1 MWYNSWRRGVRT
13 IKIDIL
19 RYLDDKHLTIY
30 RVTKESGYGYTTL
43 HKSFNKQQ
51 SNATSINL
59 RDLDAIARTKH
70 LAMWQVLRELENDYL
85 SDDDDD

>member
-1 MWYNSWRRGVRT
+1 MRT

-30 RVTKESGYGYTTL
+30 RVAKDSGYGYTTL

-51 SNATSINL
+51 TNATSLNL
-59 RDLDAIARTKH
+59 RDLDAIAQAQHKQ
-70 LAMWQVLRELENDYL
+70 MWQVLRELEEQYL
-85 SDDDDD
+85 FDDD

>member
-1 MWYNSWRRGVRT
+1 M
-13 IKIDIL
+13 KIDIIQ
-19 RYLDDKHLTIY
+19 YLDDKHLTIY
-30 RVTKESGYGYTTL
+30 RVAKESGYGYTTL

-59 RDLDAIARTKH
+59 RDLDAIARAQH

-85 SDDDDD
+85 SDGDDD

>member
-1 MWYNSWRRGVRT
+1 MRT

-30 RVTKESGYGYTTL
+30 RVAKESGYGYTTL

-51 SNATSINL
+51 STC
-59 RDLDAIARTKH
+59 AIARAKH

>member
-1 MWYNSWRRGVRT
+1 M
-13 IKIDIL
+13 KIDIIQ
-19 RYLDDKHLTIY
+19 YLDDKHLTIY
-30 RVTKESGYGYTTL
+30 RVAKESGYGYTTL

-59 RDLDAIARTKH
+59 RDLDAIARAQH
-70 LAMWQVLRELENDYL
+70 LTMWQVLRELENDYL

>member
-1 MWYNSWRRGVRT
+1 M
-13 IKIDIL
+13 KIDIIQ
-19 RYLDDKHLTIY
+19 YLDDKHLTIY
-30 RVTKESGYGYTTL
+30 RVAKESCYGYTTL

-59 RDLDAIARTKH
+59 RDLDAIARAQH

-85 SDDDDD
+85 SDDDND

>member
-1 MWYNSWRRGVRT
+1 M
-13 IKIDIL
+13 KIDII
-19 RYLDDKHLTIY
+19 RYLDDKHLAIY
-30 RVTKESGYGYTTL
+30 RVAKESGYGYTTL

-59 RDLDAIARTKH
+59 RDLDAIARAQH
-70 LAMWQVLRELENDYL
+70 VAMWQVLRELENDYL

>member
-1 MWYNSWRRGVRT
+1 M
-13 IKIDIL
+13 KIDIIQ
-19 RYLDDKHLTIY
+19 YLDDKHLTIY
-30 RVTKESGYGYTTL
+30 RVAKESGYGYTTL

-59 RDLDAIARTKH
+59 RDLDAIARAQH